1 MDAEQFK
8 REAEVIKQRLST
20 LRTAELNAVIP
31 FMNGDCAQGDL
42 YLASSSEYVMRLID
56 GFIPMLESRNLVC
69 VAQLLR
75 AQVGVCLRT
84 FALFSAEDQTDFLNQ
99 VFKGE
104 QVNRLKDRFGKNMSD
119 RRLQELLEEFD
130 PKVRDVYKATSGF
143 VHFSTVI
150 LPSMGVPGEGYK
162 VEFNFGAE
170 PNERNNAPLVE
181 CGKAFCHYIDL
192 HLRILHKEIAS
203 DERYADRC
211 RIDSDGPADE
221 ASTGEGA

>member
-1 MDAEQFK
+1 
-8 REAEVIKQRLST
+8 
-20 LRTAELNAVIP
+20 
-31 FMNGDCAQGDL
+31 
-42 YLASSSEYVMRLID
+42 MRLID
-56 GFIPMLESRNLVC
+56 GFAIMLESRNLVC

-84 FALFSAEDQTDFLNQ
+84 FALFVAEDPTVFLNQ
-99 VFKGE
+99 VIKGK
-104 QVNRLKDRFGKNMSD
+104 QVNQLNDRSGRKMSD
-119 RRLQELLEEFD
+119 GRLRDLLEEFD

-150 LPSMGVPGEGYK
+150 LPSMGVPGEGYE

-181 CGKAFCHYIDL
+181 CGKAFCHFIDL

-211 RIDSDGPADE
+211 RIDSDGPSDE
-221 ASTGEGA
+221 ASTSEGA